1 MKTLMYFL
9 VVAIFVIAGCAK
21 DDTMFETRDNLELK
35 KAKVPIP
42 FKGELYASPDM
53 DSELFKV
60 TFPWGGHTFIPS
72 RMIVKGPATHFG
84 RVNSEKSYYEFKT
97 YQLYFD
103 EDGTLFAYNTGIG
116 VMVGANG
123 DSMEFTWWVRQNR
136 VTGDYYGENE
146 VIPGS
151 GTGKFKGCTG
161 SSKTVGWFHE
171 DGVGVAFK
179 IDGLLVFE

>member
-1 MKTLMYFL
+1 MKTLMYL
-9 VVAIFVIAGCAK
+9 FVMALIVMAGCAK
-21 DDTMFETRDNLELK
+21 DDTMLEAQDNLELK

-42 FKGELYASPDM
+42 FKGEFYAAPDM
-53 DSELFKV
+53 DSEPL
-60 TFPWGGHTFIPS
+60 TITLPWGGNTNIPS
-72 RMIVKGPATHFG
+72 RMIVKGTASHFG

-103 EDGTLFAYNTGIG
+103 EGVLFSYNTGIG
-116 VMVGANG
+116 VIVGANG

-136 VTGDYYGENE
+136 VTGDYYGDNE
-146 VIPGS
+146 IVPGS

-161 SSKTVGWFHE
+161 SGKTVGWFHE